1 MSSREL
7 LYEVRPDG
15 VAVITL
21 NRPEKLNA
29 FTREMIDL
37 WVEALEDAR
46 ANDAVRVVVVTGAG
60 RAFCSGGDV
69 GGMNERPT
77 DQTGL
82 QHKQWL
88 EVIHRVPLTLETL
101 DKPVVAAMNGVAVGA
116 GLDMALMC
124 DLRYA
129 AAGTRFSEGYVKIGL
144 IPGDGGTYFLPRLIG
159 TARALELL
167 WTGDFVSAEDAE
179 RIGLV
184 NRVVPAQELM
194 DTVLELAARLAS
206 GPSVALRM
214 IKRAVY
220 QGSRMDLRSHLDLI
234 TSHMA
239 IIRQT
244 ADHREGARAFVEKRP
259 PRFVGH

>member
-1 MSSREL
+1 MTEL

-15 VAVITL
+15 VALIIL
-21 NRPEKLNA
+21 NRPERLNA
-29 FTREMIDL
+29 FTRKMIDL
-37 WVEALEDAR
+37 WVGALEDAR
-46 ANDAVRVVVVTGAG
+46 GNDAVQVVVVTGAG

-77 DQTGL
+77 DLTGL
-82 QHKQWL
+82 DHKRWL

-101 DKPVVAAMNGVAVGA
+101 DKPVIAAMNGVAVGA

-129 AAGTRFSEGYVKIGL
+129 AAGSRFSEGYVKVGL
-144 IPGDGGTYFLPRLIG
+144 IPGDGGTYFLPRLVG

-167 WTGDFVSAEDAE
+167 WTGDFISAEDAAS
-179 RIGLV
+179 IGLV
-184 NRVVPAQELM
+184 NRVVPADELLPTTL
-194 DTVLELAARLAS
+194 DLAARLAS
-206 GPSVALRM
+206 GPTVAIRT

-220 QGSRMDLRSHLDLI
+220 QGVRTDLRTHLDLI
-234 TSHMA
+234 SSHMA
-239 IIRQT
+239 IVRQT
-244 ADHREGARAFVEKRP
+244 HDHREGARAFVEKRP

>member
-1 MSSREL
+1 MTEL
-7 LYEVRPDG
+7 LYEVGSDK
-15 VAVITL
+15 VATITL
-21 NRPEKLNA
+21 NRPDRLNA
-29 FTREMIDL
+29 FNSTMIDL

-46 ANDAVRVVVVTGAG
+46 HNDSVNVVVVTGAG

-69 GGMNERPT
+69 GGMNDRRT
-77 DQTGL
+77 DIPGL
-82 QHKQWL
+82 DHKQWL

-101 DKPVVAAMNGVAVGA
+101 DKPVIAALNGVAVGA

-129 AAGTRFSEGYVKIGL
+129 AAGTRFSEGYVKVGL

-167 WTGDFVSAEDAE
+167 WTGDFISAEDAE

-184 NRVVPAQELM
+184 NRVVPPELLVE
-194 DTVLELAARLAS
+194 TAHALAARLAS
-206 GPSVALRM
+206 GPSTALRI

-220 QGSRMDLRSHLDLI
+220 QGQRMDLRTHLDMI
-234 TSHMA
+234 SSHMA
-239 IIRQT
+239 VIRQT
-244 ADHREGARAFVEKRP
+244 EDHREGARAFVEKRAP
-259 PRFVGH
+259 EFKGR

>member
-1 MSSREL
+1 MTEL

-15 VAVITL
+15 VALIIL
-21 NRPEKLNA
+21 NRPERLNA
-29 FTREMIDL
+29 FTRKMIDL
-37 WVEALEDAR
+37 WVDALEDAR
-46 ANDAVRVVVVTGAG
+46 GNDAVQVVVVTGAG

-77 DQTGL
+77 DLTGL
-82 QHKQWL
+82 DHKRWL

-101 DKPVVAAMNGVAVGA
+101 DKPVIAAMNGVAVGA

-129 AAGTRFSEGYVKIGL
+129 AAGSRFSEGYVKVGL
-144 IPGDGGTYFLPRLIG
+144 IPGDGGTYFLPRLVG

-167 WTGDFVSAEDAE
+167 WTGDFISAEDAAS
-179 RIGLV
+179 IGLV
-184 NRVVPAQELM
+184 NRVVPADELLPTTL
-194 DTVLELAARLAS
+194 DLAARLAS
-206 GPSVALRM
+206 GPTVAIRT

-220 QGSRMDLRSHLDLI
+220 QGVRTDLRTHLDLI
-234 TSHMA
+234 SSHMA
-239 IIRQT
+239 IVRQT
-244 ADHREGARAFVEKRP
+244 HDHREGARAFVEKRP

>member
-1 MSSREL
+1 MTEL

-15 VAVITL
+15 VALIIL
-21 NRPEKLNA
+21 NRPERLNA
-29 FTREMIDL
+29 FTRKMIDL
-37 WVEALEDAR
+37 WVGALEDAR
-46 ANDAVRVVVVTGAG
+46 GNDAVQVVVVTGAG

-77 DQTGL
+77 DLTGL
-82 QHKQWL
+82 DHKRWL

-101 DKPVVAAMNGVAVGA
+101 DKPVIAAMNGVAVGA

-129 AAGTRFSEGYVKIGL
+129 AAGSRFSEGYVKVGL
-144 IPGDGGTYFLPRLIG
+144 IPGDGGTYFLPRLVG

-167 WTGDFVSAEDAE
+167 WTGDFISAEDAAS
-179 RIGLV
+179 IGLV
-184 NRVVPAQELM
+184 NRVVPADELLPTTL
-194 DTVLELAARLAS
+194 DLAARLAS
-206 GPSVALRM
+206 GPTVAIRT

-220 QGSRMDLRSHLDLI
+220 QGVRMDLRTHLDLI
-234 TSHMA
+234 SSHMA
-239 IIRQT
+239 IVRQT
-244 ADHREGARAFVEKRP
+244 HDHREGARAFVEKRP